1 MLKTL
6 AIFAV
11 FVAILEL
18 PMRGQSPGIGVNPCG
33 EQEQE
38 GKNDAAKTN
47 NDQRGTPCSPL
58 VVDVKQ
64 AAKTKEET
72 AKEQREKNQKEFI
85 DRWTFYFAF
94 AVAATAVLQVI
105 GIAFQIAIFRKQ
117 TAIMEGSLG
126 AIKRQAD
133 LMDDTAKRQ
142 LRAYLGISKSLVKFT
157 EDGALEAQ
165 FHIKNTGQTPAYE
178 VKVWRW
184 AIVREYPLSG
194 PLPHPAITPIRTS
207 GMLSSQDKRI
217 IVAEKFKAPDVVMQ
231 AINTPEAAFFVY
243 GEIAY
248 KDVFGDSYTL
258 EYRMIY
264 GGPAGTRT
272 FKDTNGVTCGR
283 LCMDAEGN
291 DERKT

>member
-1 MLKTL
+1 MLKWL
-6 AIFAV
+6 AVFAV
-11 FVAILEL
+11 VLACLPVHGRAESRTASTDQKKTQTIEQKSPESPSISILNSVSQQAPQAEGNGAENHAKSYLSRLFSPENL
-18 PMRGQSPGIGVNPCG
+18 PNIFLFLAGVVGI
-33 EQEQE
+33 
-38 GKNDAAKTN
+38 
-47 NDQRGTPCSPL
+47 
-58 VVDVKQ
+58 
-64 AAKTKEET
+64 
-72 AKEQREKNQKEFI
+72 
-85 DRWTFYFAF
+85 
-94 AVAATAVLQVI
+94 VI
-105 GIAFQIAIFRKQ
+105 ANRTLK
-117 TAIMEGSLG
+117 

-133 LMDDTAKRQ
+133 LMDGTAKRQ

-165 FHIKNTGQTPAYE
+165 FHFKNAGQTPAYE

-184 AIVREYPLSG
+184 AIVREYPLVE

-207 GMLSSQDKRI
+207 GMLSPQDKRI
-217 IVAEKFKAPDVVMQ
+217 IVAEKFNAPDVVIR
-231 AINTPEAAFFVY
+231 AINTPTAAFFVY

-283 LCMDAEGN
+283 LCMDADGN
-291 DERKT
+291 QERKT